1 MKILLAAYMLDLI
14 FGDPQGYPHPV
25 RFIGNFISY
34 LEKKLLNLEKDSR
47 QQLWMGALLTSI
59 TVISSYVITFLIIK
73 IGFYLNDYIGFII
86 AIILGY
92 TVLATKSLDRE
103 TRKVHVELEKND
115 IPRARTALSYIVG
128 RETKD
133 LEEEEIVRATVE
145 TIGENIADGI
155 IAPMFYFFLGG
166 VPLAM
171 AYKAVNTLDSMV
183 AYKNDK
189 YLYFGRFSAILDDI
203 VNYIPARLTAIF
215 IVIAAFLKGMDYK
228 RAIKTIKLDRKN
240 HESPNAGYPEA
251 AVAGALNIQLGGVN
265 KYFGREVH
273 KPTIGEALKPLKKD
287 DIITTI
293 DLMYWTSMVA
303 IVSFSIFKILMGD
316 L

>member
-1 MKILLAAYMLDLI
+1 MKILLGAYLLDLVL
-14 FGDPQGYPHPV
+14 GDPQGYPHPI
-25 RFIGNFISY
+25 RFIGNLISY
-34 LEKKLLNLEKDSR
+34 LEKKLLNLEKDNQ
-47 QQLWMGALLTSI
+47 QQLLMGALLTSI
-59 TVISSYVITFLIIK
+59 VVLSSYIITFFIIR
-73 IGFYLNDYIGFII
+73 FSFVLNSYIGFFVSV
-86 AIILGY
+86 ILGY

-103 TRKVHVELEKND
+103 TRKVYNQLENAGIQD
-115 IPRARTALSYIVG
+115 ARRALSYIVG

-145 TIGENIADGI
+145 TIGENISDGI

-171 AYKAVNTLDSMV
+171 AYKAINTLDSMV
-183 AYKNDK
+183 GYKNNK

-215 IVIAAFLKGMDYK
+215 IVIAAMFRGKDYK
-228 RAIKTIKLDRKN
+228 RAIKTVKEDRKN
-240 HESPNAGYPEA
+240 HESPNAGYPES
-251 AVAGALNIQLGGVN
+251 AVAGALKIQLGGMS
-265 KYFGREVH
+265 KYFGKEIH
-273 KPTIGEALKPLKKD
+273 KPTIGEALETLSSEHILK
-287 DIITTI
+287 TI

-303 IVSFSIFKILMGD
+303 ILFFSILKISMGD

>member
-34 LEKKLLNLEKDSR
+34 LEKKLLNLEKDSQ

-59 TVISSYVITFLIIK
+59 IVISSYVITFLIIK
-73 IGFYLNDYIGFII
+73 IGFYLNDYIGLII

-103 TRKVHVELEKND
+103 TRKVYVELEKND

-189 YLYFGRFSAILDDI
+189 YLYFGRVSAILDDI

-215 IVIAAFLKGMDYK
+215 IVMAAFLKGMDYK